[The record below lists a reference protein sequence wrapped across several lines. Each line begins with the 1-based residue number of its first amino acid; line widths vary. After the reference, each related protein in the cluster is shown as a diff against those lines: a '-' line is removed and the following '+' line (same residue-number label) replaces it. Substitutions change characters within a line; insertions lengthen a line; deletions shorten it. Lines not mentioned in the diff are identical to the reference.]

1 MSQHHRRKQWIFD
14 RWAPFY
20 DWPLTSVFYQA
31 LHLRLLSFLDLPESP
46 HVLDL
51 GCGTGKLLN
60 RLMDEQGMDEQG
72 MGKQAALT
80 GIGLDLSAEMISQA
94 RQANGHPQ
102 HLQYQQGN
110 AEALPF
116 EAAQFDAA
124 FSTISFLHYPDPEAV
139 LTEVRRVLR
148 PGGHFYLVDFAPR
161 WAEEPVLLAQ
171 AASTIRF
178 YGPQVRDRLGDRAH
192 LPVLKHQYLLGPVM
206 LTIFGTEPAVGR
218 AE

>member
-31 LHLRLLSFLDLPESP
+31 LHLRLLSFLELPDSP

-60 RLMDEQGMDEQG
+60 RLVED
-72 MGKQAALT
+72 QALLT
-80 GIGLDLSAEMISQA
+80 GIGLDLSDEMIAQA
-94 RQANGHPQ
+94 RQVNGSPQ
-102 HLQYQQGN
+102 RLQYKQGN

-116 EAAQFDAA
+116 DAAQFDAV

-139 LTEVRRVLR
+139 LADVRRVLR
-148 PGGHFYLVDFAPR
+148 PQGRFYLVDFAPR
-161 WAEEPVLLAQ
+161 WAEDPVLLAQ
-171 AASTIRF
+171 AASTIRL
-178 YGPQVRDRLGDRAH
+178 YGPRVRDRLGDRAH
-192 LPVLKHQYLLGPVM
+192 LPVLNHQYLLGPVM
-206 LTIFGTEPAVGR
+206 LTIFGADPAVGR